1 MESPE
6 NAGVLLAFKTD
17 QITCFVVAQTL
28 RQEVESVQTLLYLG
42 FAVLAE
48 EAVLQAE
55 VWGSSGPEQQMC
67 VLTPLGSC
75 TFCF

>member
-1 MESPE
+1 M
-6 NAGVLLAFKTD
+6 LLAFKTD

-55 VWGSSGPEQQMC
+55 VWEEQW
-67 VLTPLGSC
+67 S
-75 TFCF
+75 